1 VNMIFKNVVLT
12 LLLGLSV
19 NASSA
24 TVGWIDDFE
33 GEPNNYSLVRGEQ
46 PLPVE
51 FFTPLQNGDKVKALH
66 TQNRIILKF
75 GDKIQIEVTPENSPY
90 IVEQVGQVPSKFDHL
105 LTWVGEW
112 ITIWYR
118 EEKETEKQISSS
130 IKGDADVPPY
140 IKMLT
145 VPKRPDQKMQVTIG
159 TKPLYLGWAGGTPPY
174 NVEIKR
180 EQKTLVQLSEL
191 PTWRI
196 HTLKC
201 LLLQRG
207 DYRVILSDAKQ
218 KPVEYIFTV
227 VANKPLYPPEL
238 QNANLPELT
247 RLTLQAAWL
256 ASQDRGIWTFEAY
269 QSVAPIAQYYRP
281 ARILRDTLE
290 KGKLV
295 VEPK

>member
-1 VNMIFKNVVLT
+1 MIFKNVVLI

-24 TVGWIDDFE
+24 IVGWIDDFE
-33 GEPNNYSLVRGEQ
+33 GEPNNYSLIRGEQ

-66 TQNRIILKF
+66 TQHRIILKF
-75 GDKIQIEVTPENSPY
+75 GDETRIEVTQKNSPY
-90 IVEQVGQVPSKFDHL
+90 IVKQVGQVPSKFDHL

-112 ITIWYR
+112 LTIWYR
-118 EEKETEKQISSS
+118 KEKETAIQIS

-145 VPKRPDQKMQVTIG
+145 VPKYSEQKIQVTIG
-159 TKPLYLGWAGGTPPY
+159 TKPLYLAWASGTPPY
-174 NVEIKR
+174 DVEIKR
-180 EQKTLVQLSEL
+180 DQETLVQLSGL

-207 DYRVILSDAKQ
+207 DYRVILSDAKHE
-218 KPVEYIFTV
+218 PVEYIFTV

-256 ASQDRGIWTFEAY
+256 ASQDRGIWAFEAY
-269 QSVAPIAQYYRP
+269 QSVAPIAQYYQP

-290 KGKLV
+290 KGRLV